1 MRRGPISYS
10 AEELAWLKACSDMA
24 RVELH
29 ALFVQIYGRRD
40 VTVAHIIGLCK
51 RKGWSAGPEG
61 RRRNVGKSF
70 IFTQDQV
77 DWFHAN
83 AALSRAVVGAAFLA
97 AFPGSAITAA
107 QIINW
112 RKNHKV
118 ATGRTG
124 RFEKGQEPPNKG
136 KPMAPEVRA
145 KCARTMFAK
154 GNLPH
159 NTKHLGHERLSKDGY
174 VEVSVDQVNPHTGY
188 GRRYVQKH
196 RWLWEKANGP
206 VPEGHRLKCLD
217 GDKTN
222 CDPANWEALPMALAP
237 RLNGRFGRGYDEAP
251 AELKPTIMAIAKLE
265 HRARE
270 ARKVRA

>member
-77 DWFHAN
+77 DWLYAN
-83 AALSRAVVGAAFLA
+83 AGLSKPEVGEAFLA
-97 AFPGSAITAA
+97 AFPGSDITTA
-107 QIINW
+107 QIISW
-112 RKNHKV
+112 RKHHKV
-118 ATGRTG
+118 LTGRTG
-124 RFEKGQEPPNKG
+124 RFEKGQVSFNKG
-136 KPMAPEVRA
+136 RKGFCAPGSEKGWFR
-145 KCARTMFAK
+145 K
-154 GNLPH
+154 GNIPH
-159 NTKHLGHERLSKDGY
+159 TARGVGHESIDQKDGY
-174 VEVSVDQVNPHTGY
+174 VWIIVGETNPHTGAATH
-188 GRRYVQKH
+188 RVMKH
-196 RWLWEKANGP
+196 KWLWEKAHGP
-206 VPEGHRLKCLD
+206 VPKGHRLKCLD
-217 GDKTN
+217 GNKLNT
-222 CDPANWEALPMALAP
+222 DPSNWEAIPDGMAP
-237 RLNGRFGRGYDEAP
+237 RLNGRFGRGYDAAP

-265 HRARE
+265 HKARE
-270 ARKVRA
+270 ARKGAA